1 MLHFFY
7 FIYLVNFGYFFYSM
21 FLCPDFLSTP
31 GSTPPL
37 NCCAH
42 SNSVSPIPCREIRR
56 SDHCHCYRNEQH
68 GAYRGLDFRNTSPS
82 CPLRAAFGAGR
93 AMTVPE
99 FNSKD
104 IWPSM
109 KKKLLNIM
117 ALY

>member
-1 MLHFFY
+1 
-7 FIYLVNFGYFFYSM
+7 M

-68 GAYRGLDFRNTSPS
+68 GAYRGLDFRNTPPS

-109 KKKLLNIM
+109 KKKITQNYGFILS
-117 ALY
+117 